1 MRQIQSSEAKAK
13 FSELLDAVE
22 AGETI
27 VISRHGKPVARIVPD
42 DGAQATQ
49 GRRAV
54 EALRRFRALQAYTGP
69 ITVEEIL
76 SMRDEGR
83 KR

>member
-42 DGAQATQ
+42 ADAQATQ

-54 EALRRFRALQAYTGP
+54 EALRRFREQMP
-69 ITVEEIL
+69 RQSISVDEIL
-76 SMRDEGR
+76 EMRDEGR

>member
-42 DGAQATQ
+42 ADALATQ

-54 EALRRFRALQAYTGP
+54 EALRRFREQMP
-69 ITVEEIL
+69 RQSISVDEIL
-76 SMRDEGR
+76 EMRDEGR